1 MEFKQSN
8 FKLTHIMPNENKL
21 PKRHL
26 VPSLLTQKFSKDYE
40 DTVKEFKLPQQIE
53 LTEHLLKMLDIM
65 SEYAQKEDS
74 KIYDNY
80 VKLENALLRKYGK
93 AFKPFK
99 EKQFHAYFYFQE
111 VLVTKDV
118 YTSEQYNN
126 LGEAQKLSLPETEK
140 FIHLSKNGLHFRLDS
155 LYLQR
160 DPEFEPQARETETTS
175 ETEAD
180 NEITKARQ
188 LLAIYY
194 LLKAGFKVEHRVSGN
209 VSQIAKFVHLMTGT
223 KFTTIQ
229 NSEIYKKYLKMPNYK
244 KDKELIKDLKF
255 VRQYFSDLALY
266 NAVQMIDAEIEKAKK
281 ELPKS

>member
-1 MEFKQSN
+1 MS
-8 FKLTHIMPNENKL
+8 NENKL

-26 VPSLLTQKFSKDYE
+26 VPSLLTQQFLKDYE
-40 DTVKEFKLPQQIE
+40 DTVKHFKLPQQIE
-53 LTEHLLKMLDIM
+53 LTEHLLEMLDIM
-65 SEYAQKEDS
+65 KEYAQKEDG
-74 KIYDNY
+74 KVYDNY
-80 VKLENALLRKYGK
+80 VKRENALLKKYGK

-99 EKQFHAYFYFQE
+99 EKQFHSYFYFQE

-118 YTSEQYNN
+118 YTSEQYNS
-126 LGEAQKLSLPETEK
+126 LGEAQKLSLPEAEK
-140 FIHLSKNGLHFRLDS
+140 FIRLSQNGLHFRLDS

-160 DPEFEPQARETETTS
+160 DPEFEPQERES
-175 ETEAD
+175 EPISEAEQD
-180 NEITKARQ
+180 NEITKPRQ

-229 NSEIYKKYLKMPNYK
+229 NSDIYKKYLNMRNYK

-255 VRQYFSDLALY
+255 VRHYFSDLALY
-266 NAVQMIDAEIEKAKK
+266 NAVQMIDSEIEKAKE
-281 ELPKS
+281 ELPKSMK